1 MIKVIR
7 KQKTILP
14 LIIIAFLLSICI
26 FKEPYIAILNTLLPS
41 RNSGITIAID
51 PGHGGY
57 DPGKV
62 GVNGTLEKDV
72 NLAISLHLK
81 DCLEQ
86 MNYKVVL
93 TRSTDTH
100 LYTEGCKS
108 KKTDD
113 LNHRISIIEDASP
126 VVAVSIHQN
135 SFQDSTVSGAQV
147 FYYNDAGTSKLLADS
162 IQSSLI
168 FALDPS
174 NSRVA
179 KANSSY
185 YMLKNTSCPTVIVE
199 CGFLSNPAEEVLLTT
214 EHYQKQTAQ
223 AICNGIITYIRS
235 SH

>member
-1 MIKVIR
+1 MIKTIQ
-7 KQKTILP
+7 KQKTLIP
-14 LIIIAFLLSICI
+14 LIVTAFLLSICI
-26 FKEPYIAILNTLLPS
+26 FKEPYIAILKTILPS
-41 RNSGITIAID
+41 KNSGTTIVID

-62 GVNGTLEKDV
+62 GVDGTLEKDI

-113 LNHRISIIEDASP
+113 LNHRINIIEDASP
-126 VVAVSIHQN
+126 VIAVSIHQN

-147 FYYNDAGTSKLLADS
+147 FYYNDAGSSKLLADS

-174 NSRVA
+174 NNRVA
-179 KANSSY
+179 KSNTSY

-199 CGFLSNPAEEVLLTT
+199 CGFLSNPAEAALLNT
-214 EHYQKQTAQ
+214 EHYQQQTAQ
-223 AICNGIITYIRS
+223 AICNGIDEYIKSR
-235 SH
+235 